1 MTTYKLIDAATLA
14 EASYRSDRI
23 ISPAVIKSLDHDDV
37 QAHLLEG
44 NILLLPG
51 SNSVRDYVKFNLR
64 PLRLGNQRFVMK
76 HTTDS
81 AKGASGTWWHQG
93 FLRYSV
99 EIFEWLKAEEV
110 TPRYIIGHSLGA
122 AAAQILS
129 KTYNVPAIG
138 FAAPRPKRSNNRVVQ
153 DGRCLL
159 VNRTDDPV
167 PRVPSTYHHMGKA
180 TLFKSVKHRSIFAH
194 SMRHYIDVIK
204 EDDLFKTLPEK
215 WGGGFGMGW
224 FVGRSRRWTKV
235 RQSLLPAGGHPG
247 Q

>member
-1 MTTYKLIDAATLA
+1 MTTYRLIDAATLA
-14 EASYRSDRI
+14 EASYKAGRI
-23 ISPAVIKSLDHDDV
+23 VSPRVIKSLDNDDV

-64 PLRLGNQRFVMK
+64 PLRLGNQRLVLK
-76 HTTDS
+76 TASGS

-99 EIFEWLKAEEV
+99 EIFDWLKAEGV

-129 KTYNVPAIG
+129 KTYNAPAIG
-138 FAAPRPKRSNNRVVQ
+138 FAAPRPKRSKNRVVQ

-167 PRVPSTYHHMGKA
+167 PKVPSAYHHLGRAK
-180 TLFKSVKHRSIFAH
+180 LFKSVKHRSAFAH
-194 SMRHYIDVIK
+194 SMRHYIDIIK
-204 EDDLFKTLPEK
+204 EDDQFKTLPET
-215 WGGGFGMGW
+215 WG
-224 FVGRSRRWTKV
+224 
-235 RQSLLPAGGHPG
+235 
-247 Q
+247 